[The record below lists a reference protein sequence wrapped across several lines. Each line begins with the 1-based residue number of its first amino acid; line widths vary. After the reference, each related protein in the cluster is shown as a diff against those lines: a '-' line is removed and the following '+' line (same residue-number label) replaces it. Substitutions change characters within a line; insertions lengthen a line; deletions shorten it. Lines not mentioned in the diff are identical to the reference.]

1 MEDILAVLSFDFAT
15 AVVLACDAVKNR
27 PVLKTQL
34 IKSATSIGANIRE
47 ANYACSDADFILK
60 MQIAL
65 KECYE
70 SQYWLELMVSSHAMT
85 QGDIAP
91 LSKLCGSIRFKLIKS
106 ITTVKDRLNAQG
118 GSNTRN

>member
-15 AVVLACDAVKNR
+15 SVVLACDAVKNR

-47 ANYACSDADFILK
+47 ANYGCSDADFALK

-70 SQYWLELMVSSHAMT
+70 SDYWLGLFKETKMITEMEYADMFDKCSKIRKLL
-85 QGDIAP
+85 IA
-91 LSKLCGSIRFKLIKS
+91 SI
-106 ITTVKDRLNAQG
+106 
-118 GSNTRN
+118 NTAKGN

>member
-1 MEDILAVLSFDFAT
+1 MDDILAVLSFDFAT
-15 AVVLACDAVKNR
+15 SVVLACDEVKNR

-47 ANYACSDADFILK
+47 AHYGCSDADFVSK

-70 SQYWLELMVSSHAMT
+70 SQYWLELMVSTHAMT
-85 QGDIAP
+85 QEEIAP
-91 LSKLCGSIRFKLIKS
+91 LVKMCGSIRYKLIKS
-106 ITTVKDRLNAQG
+106 IKTVKERLNSRDG
-118 GSNTRN
+118 I

>member
-1 MEDILAVLSFDFAT
+1 MEDILAALSFDFAT
-15 AVVLACDAVKNR
+15 SVVLACDEVKNR

-47 ANYACSDADFILK
+47 ANYGCSDADFVLK

-70 SQYWLELMVSSHAMT
+70 SQYWLELMVSTHALT
-85 QGDIAP
+85 QEEIAP
-91 LSKLCGSIRFKLIKS
+91 LVKLCGSIRFKLIRS
-106 ITTVKDRLNAQG
+106 IKTVKERLNGQG
-118 GSNTRN
+118 DC